1 MKPFD
6 KMSEHLRAVNSWCLY
21 DVGNSAF
28 ATVILAAVFP
38 VYFNGMASSLPE
50 GLPAAYLGYSSA
62 GAMLTAALFAP
73 LLGSIA
79 DVSGKRKH
87 FLAFFTLI
95 GVLSTGLL
103 YTVDQGDWLRA
114 LLFYVAGSIGF
125 SLSMIF
131 YDALLPQL
139 AQNGKTMDEIS
150 SRGYAFGYVGGGI
163 LLALNVLGIILLPG
177 TIGYRISFLSVS
189 LWWSLFSLPLFLYVP
204 EPTVT
209 GQGSSGRSDTIKN
222 GVKRI
227 VDTFGEIGQYR
238 DLFFFLIA
246 FWLYNDGV
254 GTIMKL
260 AAIYAAVMRFDPVSI
275 IGALLLTQFVAAPF
289 SVLFGR
295 LAKRIGGKGA
305 IGVGLVW
312 YSLITIAAIFMSR
325 QWHFWIL
332 AACVGMVQGGVQAIS
347 RSTFGLM
354 IPKGKSGEFFGFYDI
369 SSKFSGVIGPFLF
382 GVITHFTGSVLPGLG
397 ILLLFF
403 LGGLSLLMRVNIE
416 KGVASAQN
424 SLAQNLTDQ

>member
-1 MKPFD
+1 MESFD
-6 KMSEHLRAVNSWCLY
+6 KMSEHLKAVNSWCIY

-38 VYFNGMASSLPE
+38 VYFNGIASSLPE
-50 GLPAAYLGYSSA
+50 GLPAAYLGYASA

-103 YTVDQGDWLRA
+103 YMADQGNWLRA

-139 AQNGKTMDEIS
+139 AYNGKTMDEIS
-150 SRGYAFGYVGGGI
+150 SRGYAFGYIGGGT

-177 TIGYRISFLSVS
+177 TTGYRIAFLSVS
-189 LWWSLFSLPLFLYVP
+189 LWWSLFSLPLFLHVP
-204 EPTVT
+204 EPPVTV
-209 GQGSSGRSDTIKN
+209 QVRGRSMAIRE
-222 GVKRI
+222 GVKRL
-227 VDTFGEIGQYR
+227 VDTFREIGRYR
-238 DLFFFLIA
+238 NLFLFLIA

-254 GTIMKL
+254 GTIIKL
-260 AAIYAAVMRFDPVSI
+260 AAIYAAVMQFDPVSI

-289 SVLFGR
+289 SVLFAR

-354 IPKGKSGEFFGFYDI
+354 VPRGKSGEFFGFYDI
-369 SSKFSGVIGPFLF
+369 SSKFSGVVGPLLF
-382 GVITHFTGSVLPGLG
+382 GIITHSTGSVLPGLG
-397 ILLLFF
+397 ILLFFF
-403 LGGLSLLMRVNIE
+403 LGGFYLLMKVDVE
-416 KGVASAQN
+416 KGVVAAQN
-424 SLAQNLTDQ
+424 GIVQDLTDQ

>member
-103 YTVDQGDWLRA
+103 YTVDQGNWLRA